1 MARFNVKPDKREVAE
16 KAIVEFIDA
25 IQQHEE
31 GTLLY
36 QSLRENDGVSFVHF
50 MTFKDEKA
58 EEIHRSTPHVKKFV
72 DILYPNCEQRPV
84 FTDLTSV
91 ASAGKQR

>member
-36 QSLRENDGVSFVHF
+36 QKMKRRRRYTGLHL
-50 MTFKDEKA
+50 M
-58 EEIHRSTPHVKKFV
+58 
-72 DILYPNCEQRPV
+72 
-84 FTDLTSV
+84 
-91 ASAGKQR
+91 